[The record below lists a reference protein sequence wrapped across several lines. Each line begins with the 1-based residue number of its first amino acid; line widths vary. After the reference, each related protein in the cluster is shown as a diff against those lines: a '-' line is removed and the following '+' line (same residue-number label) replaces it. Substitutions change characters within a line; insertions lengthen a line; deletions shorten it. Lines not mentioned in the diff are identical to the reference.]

1 MMWWLGLA
9 ALGVALADT
18 WLLIV
23 LPLPL
28 WLTLAWAA
36 LSAALGWWL
45 QRGEDLTLWSE
56 IESDLQNGRLPT
68 VEALDAMLAVLGG
81 WALIAPG
88 WLTDLG
94 GGAMMVPL
102 ARRALIG
109 PIRALLREWLGR
121 RRNSG

>member
-1 MMWWLGLA
+1 MGWWLGLA
-9 ALGVALADT
+9 ALGVALTDT

-36 LSAALGWWL
+36 LSAGLGWWL

-68 VEALDAMLAVLGG
+68 IEALDAMLAVLGG
-81 WALIAPG
+81 WALIVPG
-88 WLTDLG
+88 WLTDLA
-94 GGAMMVPL
+94 GGAMMIPL
-102 ARRALIG
+102 ARRVLIG
-109 PIRALLREWLGR
+109 PIRGVLREWLGHPR
-121 RRNSG
+121 DSG

>member
-121 RRNSG
+121 RRDSG